1 MGSPVTIG
9 IVGAGFGQQGH
20 APAFQASPDC
30 EVRAI
35 CARPLESAQ
44 QAAQALGIPRATDD
58 WRELVADPGIQALSL
73 AVPPSLQVEIAIAA
87 AQAGKHLFCEK
98 PLALN
103 VSQAQS
109 ILAAARQSRVVHAM
123 DFLFPEIAA
132 WRKARELLQA
142 SALGRIRHAALT
154 WRVETYAYR
163 AKADNWKTRATTGG
177 GTLNNFASHTF
188 YYLEWL
194 LGRIARVSARLAPR
208 EDEVEARVDA
218 WVEFAAGFSGT
229 VSIAAD
235 AFLGC
240 GHRVE
245 VYGDSGTLVLD
256 NPTSDYARGFKLF
269 LGTRAA
275 PRLAPV
281 EAAGDDSHADGR
293 VYAVS
298 RIAGRFI
305 QAIRAGQA
313 AAPSLE
319 DGLRVQV
326 LLEAARLADRTGSS
340 QAVGAG

>member
-1 MGSPVTIG
+1 MRGPVTIG
-9 IVGAGFGQQGH
+9 IVGAGFGRQGH
-20 APAFQASPDC
+20 APAFQASPGC

-35 CARPLESAQ
+35 CALPLEHAR
-44 QAAQALGIPRATDD
+44 QAAQALGIPLATDD
-58 WRELVADPGIQALSL
+58 WRELVADPGIHALTL
-73 AVPPSLQVEIAIAA
+73 AVPPSLQTEIALAA

-103 VSQAQS
+103 VSQAQG
-109 ILAAARQSRVVHAM
+109 ILTAARQSKIVHAM

-132 WRKARELLQA
+132 WQKAQELLRS
-142 SALGRIRHAALT
+142 SAVGRIRHAALT

-163 AKADNWKTRATTGG
+163 SQADNWKTRAATGG

-194 LGRIARVSARLAPR
+194 LGRIEKVCARLAPR
-208 EDEVEARVDA
+208 EAEVEARVDA

-235 AFLGC
+235 AFLGP
-240 GHRVE
+240 GHRLE

-256 NPTSDYARGFKLF
+256 NATTDYARGFKLS
-269 LGTRAA
+269 LGTRAE
-275 PRLAPV
+275 PRLATI
-281 EAAGDDSHADGR
+281 EAADADSHADGR
-293 VYAVS
+293 VYPVS

-305 QAIRAGQA
+305 QAIRSGQTA
-313 AAPSLE
+313 TPNLE

-326 LLEAARLADRTGSS
+326 LLDALRFADHTGSW

>member
-1 MGSPVTIG
+1 MPGPVIIG
-9 IVGAGFGQQGH
+9 VVGAGFGQQGH
-20 APAFQASPDC
+20 VPAFQASPDC

-35 CARPLESAQ
+35 CALPLEHAREV
-44 QAAQALGIPRATDD
+44 ARKLRIPKATGD
-58 WRELVADPGIQALSL
+58 WRELVADPDIHALTL
-73 AVPPSLQVEIAIAA
+73 AVPPALQAEIALAA

-109 ILAAARQSRVVHAM
+109 ILTAARQAKIVHAM

-132 WRKARELLQA
+132 WQKARELLQS
-142 SALGRIRHAALT
+142 SAIGRIRHAALT

-163 AKADNWKTRATTGG
+163 AKSDGWKTHQAAGG

-194 LGRIARVSARLAPR
+194 LGRMEKVCARLTPR
-208 EDEVEARVDA
+208 EAEVEARVDA

-229 VSIAAD
+229 VAIAAD
-235 AFLGC
+235 AFLGP
-240 GHRVE
+240 GHRLE

-256 NPTSDYARGFKLF
+256 NATPDYARGFKLF

-275 PRLAPV
+275 PELTAV

-293 VYAVS
+293 VYPVS

-305 QAIRAGQA
+305 QAIRSSGTAV
-313 AAPSLE
+313 PNLE

-326 LLEAARLADRTGSS
+326 LLDALRLADRSGSW